1 MPSEVGSFTNKVS
14 SVKLST
20 TYIFSIEKIF
30 TTAKFLYPKLLDQN
44 SKLSVT
50 WLVAHGSCRQVADV
64 TEVQLT
70 VSDVITIFIK
80 ASSEPG
86 DSRKKTRWPLLFQ
99 AALIEKKKVQI
110 EAGI

>member
-1 MPSEVGSFTNKVS
+1 MGSKFQVKCNVVGGFWD
-14 SVKLST
+14 
-20 TYIFSIEKIF
+20 
-30 TTAKFLYPKLLDQN
+30 PC
-44 SKLSVT
+44 
-50 WLVAHGSCRQVADV
+50 HVADV

-86 DSRKKTRWPLLFQ
+86 DSRKKTRLPLLFQ